1 MVKFSIEKKTILGR
15 LGKIDSWG
23 PVDVNHAT
31 PSCMTYLRAGHI
43 PHLTWD
49 VAENQLKLSQ
59 TPIYQMTLP
68 SLISNAKIIEK
79 FGKGVAKFVGMGA
92 LESPAIHL
100 SPFDPLGK
108 LPSGYNDS
116 KSIAIWTANG
126 KVSLDVKTYRNTVNS
141 FGCGSFET
149 LVDYDLPRDAGHK
162 KLLKAV
168 DRTTTFNEQIF
179 KQDEKIDGERIVAL
193 GGGFSKYHR
202 RKCAVDIGLAENTA
216 AYTVEFH
223 EFVEGME
230 TDEMEMKELLE
241 ETFSPLPPTKLRC
254 ISGPF
259 NPKTV
264 LFLVQQGIDLFD
276 SSFAI
281 KLAEEGHA
289 FCLADDYPTSSKYE
303 VVDFKDQEK
312 FADDFTPVFDGCGC
326 YTCTKYTKG
335 YLQHLL
341 NTKELLASI
350 LLVIHNMSEYDRMFK
365 LIRKSLENSEGL

>member
-1 MVKFSIEKKTILGR
+1 MVKFTIEKKTLLGR
-15 LGKIDSWG
+15 LGKIESWG
-23 PVDVNHAT
+23 PVEVNHHT

-49 VAENQLKLSQ
+49 VAENQLKLEQ

-68 SLISNAKIIEK
+68 SLVTNAKIIEK
-79 FGKGVAKFVGMGA
+79 FGKGTAKFCGMPGKN
-92 LESPAIHL
+92 AIHL
-100 SPFDPLGK
+100 TPFDPLGK
-108 LPSGYNDS
+108 LPGGYNDS

-126 KVSLDVKTYRNTVNS
+126 KVSLDVKTWRSIVNS
-141 FGCGSFET
+141 FGCSSFES
-149 LVDYDLPRDAGHK
+149 LVDYDTPKDAGQK
-162 KLLKAV
+162 KLVKAV
-168 DRTTTFNEQIF
+168 DRTKTFHEQLVL
-179 KQDEKIDGERIVAL
+179 QDEKVSGERVVAL

-202 RKCAVDIGLAENTA
+202 RKCAVDVGLAENTA

-223 EFVEGME
+223 EFTEGKE
-230 TDEMEMKELLE
+230 ADEKEMKELLE

-254 ISGPF
+254 IAGPF

-264 LFLVQQGIDLFD
+264 LFLVQQGIDFFD
-276 SSFAI
+276 STFPI

-303 VVDFKDQEK
+303 VVDFNNQK
-312 FADDFTPVFDGCGC
+312 FADEFTTPFEGCTC

-341 NTKELLASI
+341 NTRELLASI
-350 LLVIHNMSEYDRMFK
+350 LLVIHNMTEYDRMFK